1 MQVILLSLVRGLPY
15 LLNIFMIFLIII
27 IVFAIMG
34 VDGLGGA
41 LPSIACRVPSSVRIA
56 AATCRLA

>member
-15 LLNIFMIFLIII
+15 LLNIFMIFLLILV
-27 IVFAIMG
+27 VFAIMG

-41 LPSIACRVPSSVRIA
+41 FAVLC
-56 AATCRLA
+56 